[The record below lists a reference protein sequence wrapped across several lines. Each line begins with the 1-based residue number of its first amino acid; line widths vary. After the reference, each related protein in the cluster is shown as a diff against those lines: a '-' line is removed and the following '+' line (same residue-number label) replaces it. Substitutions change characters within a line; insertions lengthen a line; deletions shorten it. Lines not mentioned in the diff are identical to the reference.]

1 MNVSTLGSS
10 VPTVAIPEEGVNH
23 TWRAMI
29 LLLAFAICLSAPELT
44 DVRRPFHDTVGLFYG
59 RIFMTDAVR
68 NGAFPFWYPYA
79 RYSMPFYSLE
89 GGMGWSPIGFLVG
102 AIAPY
107 NLFSWA
113 VEGLVWNVIC
123 LSGAFLFAR
132 RHVTSPYS
140 AAAAAITYA
149 ASGLLLGTVPTIGTT
164 RAMQVGPW
172 IFVAIDTLV
181 RPAQWDRVA
190 WARGTT
196 TLAVAGMLWLTGGYP
211 GIWLTAPV
219 LVVPY
224 ALLASRGRIRALT
237 SIVTSAT
244 ISALLALGMCA
255 LLIDGTFNLPRDT
268 SPGDRPGLSP
278 ADGAL
283 ALRSLI
289 HTFLANPGYLRDSS
303 GGHEPLYLGA
313 AFLPGLLMVRP
324 IVPTSIL
331 QVLPDSI
338 RLLFLACTTLG
349 IAVAGVV
356 AGATN
361 PWMLILFGIACLA
374 SIPTRHVVFT
384 SQDIS
389 LLLTTAFG
397 TALAS
402 SNPIGDFFRA
412 HVWPFSMIRWND
424 WYLWVAMLC
433 LSTYVW
439 RNIDQQLLSKT
450 ADIYFNIHISTILI
464 TFSGIATLMLGVSS
478 LSGPS
483 PVDYDVIHSL
493 TYTYVI
499 AQVSLLTLAALL
511 AILLALR
518 VRTDA
523 SHALIAFWLVAFIVI
538 PLGSG
543 LMATAQTPGDDQ
555 THRLAMHVGRRFF
568 FLWDVIQA
576 IALPITTVGLVL
588 IFRRRIDGS
597 RALAIF
603 ATCAAID
610 MSLAAPR
617 VLSHTEYL
625 RAGQVGKPTPIDR
638 AFAFSGNERMPSDDI
653 LGGGSSMYNAFQ
665 KRPDQFRFP
674 GAEPQMAAYDE
685 QSGSPSLFSRFVRFP
700 DWWGVPSDD
709 STHRVLQS
717 TAGFHGWDDH
727 VQLPEIVKP
736 RCSGQSTAPPAGT
749 VTKLLPDRTVIRTRS
764 DCAQLA
770 VLMDTW
776 APGWTVLVDDTP
788 SPAIRVNGVLRGVE
802 VPAGDHTITWLF
814 RPERW
819 STIVAVTL
827 GSVGL
832 TLALGA
838 ASIRWPK
845 SLWGV
850 WP

>member
-1 MNVSTLGSS
+1 
-10 VPTVAIPEEGVNH
+10 
-23 TWRAMI
+23 
-29 LLLAFAICLSAPELT
+29 
-44 DVRRPFHDTVGLFYG
+44 
-59 RIFMTDAVR
+59 
-68 NGAFPFWYPYA
+68 
-79 RYSMPFYSLE
+79 
-89 GGMGWSPIGFLVG
+89 
-102 AIAPY
+102 
-107 NLFSWA
+107 
-113 VEGLVWNVIC
+113 
-123 LSGAFLFAR
+123 
-132 RHVTSPYS
+132 
-140 AAAAAITYA
+140 
-149 ASGLLLGTVPTIGTT
+149 
-164 RAMQVGPW
+164 
-172 IFVAIDTLV
+172 
-181 RPAQWDRVA
+181 
-190 WARGTT
+190 
-196 TLAVAGMLWLTGGYP
+196 
-211 GIWLTAPV
+211 
-219 LVVPY
+219 
-224 ALLASRGRIRALT
+224 
-237 SIVTSAT
+237 
-244 ISALLALGMCA
+244 
-255 LLIDGTFNLPRDT
+255 
-268 SPGDRPGLSP
+268 
-278 ADGAL
+278 
-283 ALRSLI
+283 
-289 HTFLANPGYLRDSS
+289 
-303 GGHEPLYLGA
+303 
-313 AFLPGLLMVRP
+313 
-324 IVPTSIL
+324 
-331 QVLPDSI
+331 
-338 RLLFLACTTLG
+338 
-349 IAVAGVV
+349 
-356 AGATN
+356 
-361 PWMLILFGIACLA
+361 
-374 SIPTRHVVFT
+374 
-384 SQDIS
+384 
-389 LLLTTAFG
+389 
-397 TALAS
+397 
-402 SNPIGDFFRA
+402 
-412 HVWPFSMIRWND
+412 
-424 WYLWVAMLC
+424 
-433 LSTYVW
+433 
-439 RNIDQQLLSKT
+439 
-450 ADIYFNIHISTILI
+450 
-464 TFSGIATLMLGVSS
+464 
-478 LSGPS
+478 
-483 PVDYDVIHSL
+483 VDYDVIHSL

-523 SHALIAFWLVAFIVI
+523 SHALIAFWLVAFIAI